1 MDKIITENINKIRRY
16 CKRYKVKELYAVGS
30 VVTENFTDDS
40 DVDLLIKFE
49 EISIDEY
56 TDNYFILHELL
67 EKIFKRK
74 IDLIT
79 DRSLSNPF
87 LINSI
92 EKNKQLLYAG

>member
-1 MDKIITENINKIRRY
+1 MNKIITENINKIREY
-16 CKRYKVKELYAVGS
+16 CKRYKVKELYALGS

-40 DVDLLIKFE
+40 DIDLLIKFK

-56 TDNYFILHELL
+56 TDNYFILHKLL
-67 EKIFKRK
+67 DKIFNRK

-79 DRSLSNPF
+79 DKSLSNPF
-87 LINSI
+87 LINSV